1 MDGKLR
7 NMTSIYLCDD
17 NDNLLLLYRMGS
29 RVIKNSYIG
38 TAGGHFEKEE
48 LNDAKACILRELEEE
63 TGLTE
68 KEITEPELRYVTLRY
83 KKGEIRQNYYFFAK
97 LLDTSK
103 DIKSNEGELKWFSFD
118 EIKDLNMPHTAKYV
132 VEHYISEGRKNNKL
146 YGGIAV
152 PDGINFGELNEF
164 E

>member
-7 NMTSIYLCDD
+7 NMASIYLCDD
-17 NDNLLLLYRMGS
+17 NDNFLLLYRMGS

-48 LNDAKACILRELEEE
+48 LNDSKSCILRELNEE
-63 TGLTE
+63 TGLTLND
-68 KEITEPELRYVTLRY
+68 ITDLELRYVTLRY
-83 KKGEIRQNYYFFAK
+83 KKGEVRQNYYFFAK
-97 LLDTSK
+97 LLDKSK
-103 DIKSNEGELKWFSFD
+103 DIKSNEGELKWFNFD
-118 EIKDLNMPHTAKYV
+118 EIKNLNMPHTAKYV
-132 VEHYISEGRKNNKL
+132 VKHYIEEGRKNDKL

-152 PDGINFGELNEF
+152 PDGVKFLELNEF